1 MLVDHSFLH
10 RYFRYRLT
18 VIVMSGS
25 TDFPYL
31 SMSIGRYSP
40 MFYSVHTAI
49 CSILVP
55 MCAITL
61 TTQPSAQCWYIYL
74 PLLWPYSRLH
84 KAGTSI
90 CLTLVK
96 TAKLAILFRIF
107 LASTKRDYFNEKIF
121 VLIFVVSCWFLYMPP
136 PSVIHVGTVILWK
149 GFDNVNYFRN
159 GTGEQSLV
167 GFKFARQKSF
177 EKKKKG
183 IQMMIRFRERE

>member
-49 CSILVP
+49 CSMLVP

-61 TTQPSAQCWYIYL
+61 TIQPSAQSRYIYL
-74 PLLWPYSRLH
+74 PYTRQDS
-84 KAGTSI
+84 KIGDFISD
-90 CLTLVK
+90 
-96 TAKLAILFRIF
+96 LFG
-107 LASTKRDYFNEKIF
+107 LD
-121 VLIFVVSCWFLYMPP
+121 
-136 PSVIHVGTVILWK
+136 
-149 GFDNVNYFRN
+149 
-159 GTGEQSLV
+159 
-167 GFKFARQKSF
+167 
-177 EKKKKG
+177 
-183 IQMMIRFRERE
+183 